1 MISDE
6 SEPQGTTMKKL
17 AVFAA
22 TAFGL
27 VQVSPVLAQQA
38 SEDRIEQSTYLC
50 ERGVIVDATY
60 INTKDGSAFAVINV
74 ENKLVP
80 MRISQSGS
88 GALYIA
94 IDQQDSYRWHTQGD
108 GAILSYLD
116 ATPGAQEKT
125 LLSECKA
132 SDAEE

>member
-1 MISDE
+1 
-6 SEPQGTTMKKL
+6 MKKL
-17 AVFAA
+17 FVSLAFTCALLPALPAMAA
-22 TAFGL
+22 E
-27 VQVSPVLAQQA
+27 QA
-38 SEDRIEQSTYLC
+38 AEDRIEQSTYQC

-60 INTKDGSAFAVINV
+60 INTKGGSSFAVINV

-80 MRISQSGS
+80 MRASQSGS

-94 IDQQDSYRWHTQGD
+94 IDQADSYRWHTKGD
-108 GAILSYLD
+108 AAVLSYLD

>member
-1 MISDE
+1 
-6 SEPQGTTMKKL
+6 MKKL
-17 AVFAA
+17 AIFAA
-22 TAFGL
+22 TALGFAVVPPAG
-27 VQVSPVLAQQA
+27 AQQA
-38 SEDRIEQSTYLC
+38 AEDRIEQSTYLC

-80 MRISQSGS
+80 MRSAQSGS

-94 IDQQDSYRWHTQGD
+94 IDQQDGYRWHTEGD

-116 ATPGAQEKT
+116 ASPGAQEKT